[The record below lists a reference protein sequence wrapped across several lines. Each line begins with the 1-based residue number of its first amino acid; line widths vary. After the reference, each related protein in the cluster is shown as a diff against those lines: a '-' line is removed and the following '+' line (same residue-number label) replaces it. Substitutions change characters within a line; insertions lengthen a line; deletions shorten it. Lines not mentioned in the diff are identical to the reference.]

1 MDANQ
6 AMLLVAEQTA
16 REYGYIEVGKRTID
30 AMKDNFWGNNY
41 LGVKA
46 MMEGYSITVESCKYI
61 IPMFEEDR
69 EKENRRPKIEIDMH
83 FGKPRLGID
92 LPGGTSC
99 FLTYRD
105 NICSEAQAFGN
116 NGLAFA
122 LSIKDKIDY
131 LINN

>member
-6 AMLLVAEQTA
+6 AMLIVAERTA
-16 REYGYIEVGKRTID
+16 KEYGYIEVSKHQID
-30 AMKDNFWGNNY
+30 AIRDTFWGNQY

-46 MMEGYSITVESCKYI
+46 MMEGVKITVDSCLYI
-61 IPMFEEDR
+61 KPQFEED
-69 EKENRRPKIEIDMH
+69 KDENKRRPRIYIDMH
-83 FGKPRLGID
+83 FGKPRLCID

-99 FLTYRD
+99 FLTYRE

-116 NGLAFA
+116 NGLALA

>member
-6 AMLLVAEQTA
+6 AMLLVAENTA
-16 REYGYIEVGKRTID
+16 KEYGYIEVGKRTID

-46 MMEGYSITVESCKYI
+46 MMEGRSITVESCKYI

-69 EKENRRPKIEIDMH
+69 EKVSRRPKIEIDMH

-105 NICSEAQAFGN
+105 NICTEAQAFGN

>member
-6 AMLLVAEQTA
+6 AMLLVAENTA
-16 REYGYIEVGKRTID
+16 KEYGYIEVGKRTID

-69 EKENRRPKIEIDMH
+69 DKVSRRPKIEIDMH

-105 NICSEAQAFGN
+105 NICTEAQAFGN

>member
-6 AMLLVAEQTA
+6 AMLLVAENTA
-16 REYGYIEVGKRTID
+16 KEYGYIEVGKRTID

-46 MMEGYSITVESCKYI
+46 MMEGRSITVESCKYI

-69 EKENRRPKIEIDMH
+69 EKVSRRPKIEIDMH

-92 LPGGTSC
+92 LPSGTSC

-105 NICSEAQAFGN
+105 NICTEAQAFGN